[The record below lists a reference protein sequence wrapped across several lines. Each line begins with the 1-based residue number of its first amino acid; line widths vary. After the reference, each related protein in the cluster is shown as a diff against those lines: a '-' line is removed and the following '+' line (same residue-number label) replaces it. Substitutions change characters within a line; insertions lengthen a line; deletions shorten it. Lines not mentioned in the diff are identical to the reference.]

1 MKDKKA
7 RMAILALIDCCKE
20 ELNLSDDDERELK
33 DYLR

>member
-7 RMAILALIDCCKE
+7 RMAIVGLVDCCKK
-20 ELNLSDDDERELK
+20 ELGLSDEEERELK